1 MMSPTQK
8 RWPPAA
14 EHGEGETILVVEDE
28 EKLRAYAV
36 EALGELGY
44 RVITAADGPTA
55 IALLAQ
61 EKAIDLL
68 FTDIVLPGG
77 MNGRQLADEAL
88 KQRPQ
93 LKVLFTT
100 GYTRNAVVHNGR
112 LDPGVELIGKPFT
125 FEELASSVRRLL
137 DSE

>member
-1 MMSPTQK
+1 M
-8 RWPPAA
+8 
-14 EHGEGETILVVEDE
+14 
-28 EKLRAYAV
+28 
-36 EALGELGY
+36 
-44 RVITAADGPTA
+44 TAADGPTA

-88 KQRPQ
+88 KRRPQ

-112 LDPGVELIGKPFT
+112 LDPGVESDRKAVHIRRARFKRQEAPRLRLERVQLSRSK
-125 FEELASSVRRLL
+125 RRLIA
-137 DSE
+137 